1 MTGSVRDHT
10 PRWYRPRSL
19 RGQILLWL
27 APWILVGAVVAGGA
41 FWVSYSAL
49 IHTFMEYQMEVL
61 ARSHATGGPVAAS
74 HSGSDSNTNATDR
87 TMDTGL
93 GLDPLPLL
101 SDVNILDWG
110 AFAVQIWSAD
120 GRLLAASR
128 PDTAVPLQAA
138 PGHHRLRADGAWAPG
153 WRVYSAAA
161 AGPYQRR
168 VQVLQSEKFLQEEV
182 AVRTLYVIVP
192 MALLVP
198 ALLFTL
204 WVVVGRASQ
213 SLRSVADEVAQRDD
227 RSLGAIRMD
236 RVPEEIVPLVGS
248 FNALLARL
256 GEAFAAQRRFV
267 QDAAHELRT
276 PMAAMA
282 LQMENLRP
290 FVPMGD
296 AQQQFAQLDA
306 GMRRAQ
312 HLVGQ
317 LLRLSRQEAPVAAQA
332 STAPV
337 DITALLRDSVGQL
350 MPLADQRRIDV
361 GFAGDGQVAV
371 HAAAS
376 ELRSVFDNLLDNALR
391 YTPEGGA
398 VEVRLHRLDSGA
410 VVDIMDTGPGI
421 PPDLLERVFD
431 RFFRVPGNDA
441 DGSGLGLAITRA
453 AALRH
458 GLRVELRA
466 RDDGANGLVARVHL
480 PAPQDP
486 SHGPQPL
493 LTPG

>member
-1 MTGSVRDHT
+1 MTGHAHRNE
-10 PRWYRPRSL
+10 PRWYQPRSL
-19 RGQILLWL
+19 RGQILMGL
-27 APWILVGAVVAGGA
+27 APWILVGAVAAGGA
-41 FWVSYSAL
+41 FWASYSAL

-61 ARSHATGGPVAAS
+61 ARSHAAGGVGPAPATHSSAA
-74 HSGSDSNTNATDR
+74 R
-87 TMDTGL
+87 DTGQ
-93 GLDPLPLL
+93 GIDPLPAL
-101 SDVNILDWG
+101 SDLHLVDWG
-110 AFAVQIWSAD
+110 AFAVQVWSAD

-128 PDTAVPLQAA
+128 ADTGVPLQSA
-138 PGHHRLRADGAWAPG
+138 PGYRQVRAGGAWAPG
-153 WRVYSAAA
+153 WRVYTAPPS
-161 AGPYQRR
+161 GPHQRQ
-168 VQVLQSEKFLQEEV
+168 VQVLQSEKFLQDEV
-182 AVRTLYVIVP
+182 AERTLYVIVP

-198 ALLFTL
+198 VLLFTL
-204 WVVVGRASQ
+204 WRVVGRASR
-213 SLRSVADEVAQRDD
+213 SLRMVADEVAQRDD

-236 RVPEEIVPLVGS
+236 RMPEEIVPLVGS

-256 GEAFAAQRRFV
+256 ADAFAAQRRFV

-290 FVPMGD
+290 LVPAGD

-317 LLRLSRQEAPVAAQA
+317 LLRLSRQEAPVLAQA
-332 STAPV
+332 PIAPV

-361 GFAGDGQVAV
+361 GFAGDGLVAV

-398 VEVRLHRLDSGA
+398 VEVRLHRLESGA

-421 PPDLLERVFD
+421 PPELLERVFD

-453 AALRH
+453 AALRQ

-466 RDDGANGLVARVHL
+466 RDDGATGLVARVHL
-480 PAPQDP
+480 TPLPLIP
-486 SHGPQPL
+486 PPL

>member
-1 MTGSVRDHT
+1 MTGPVREHAA
-10 PRWYRPRSL
+10 RWYRPRSL

-27 APWILVGAVVAGGA
+27 APWILVGAVVAGCA
-41 FWVSYSAL
+41 FWASYSAL
-49 IHTFMEYQMEVL
+49 IHTFMQYQMEVL
-61 ARSHATGGPVAAS
+61 ARSPAAGGQGPA
-74 HSGSDSNTNATDR
+74 GTSDGGDGRDA
-87 TMDTGL
+87 GH
-93 GLDPLPLL
+93 GVEPLPLL
-101 SDVNILDWG
+101 SDTNILDWG
-110 AFAVQIWSAD
+110 AFAVQVWSAD
-120 GRLLAASR
+120 GRLLATSR
-128 PDTAVPLQAA
+128 PDTGVPLQAA
-138 PGHHRLRADGAWAPG
+138 PGHGLLRTHDAWAPG
-153 WRVYSAAA
+153 WRVYTAPA
-161 AGPYQRR
+161 AGPHQRR

-204 WVVVGRASQ
+204 WLVVGRASR
-213 SLRSVADEVAQRDD
+213 SLRLVADEVAQRDD

-282 LQMENLRP
+282 LQLENLRP
-290 FVPMGD
+290 FVPAGD

-306 GMRRAQ
+306 GMRRAR

-332 STAPV
+332 SAAPV

-453 AALRH
+453 AALRQ

-466 RDDGANGLVARVHL
+466 RDDGAAGLLARVHL
-480 PAPQDP
+480 PPPQPAPA
-486 SHGPQPL
+486 PL
-493 LTPG
+493 LTPA